1 MTVKS
6 VFYSLQEVFPQIDLR
21 ILKAVAIEHPR
32 DVDAAVEFVLS
43 EVLPCISE
51 TKETSY
57 TLNNTHDAEHSLA
70 NAGMNKQDSLL
81 GHHEA
86 KENTS
91 LLLEPSIVCGSAI
104 SDSYTHAAI
113 LSHHAW
119 GKQ

>member
-70 NAGMNKQDSLL
+70 NELHDA
-81 GHHEA
+81 
-86 KENTS
+86 
-91 LLLEPSIVCGSAI
+91 
-104 SDSYTHAAI
+104 
-113 LSHHAW
+113 
-119 GKQ
+119 